1 VPVVAAD
8 ADTEAGAI
16 ERSAP
21 ALTASLLS
29 MPPPPPPP
37 PRPAQAAAAAP
48 LSFALAATA
57 GPAMRAVLEALSLG
71 AAGGL
76 EAAVGADEGAAAGAD
91 EGVAALAA
99 APLTQPLLARRAEPP
114 SSRVAAASFGA
125 RRLRRAVRAQRRD
138 EGRALALAA
147 AAEAAAEAAAAA
159 SDGQARERRRRG
171 SGAGASEAGGG
182 MLRSFPPSF
191 AAARAG
197 GAPPMLVA
205 LPLPAHHPIFASLAG
220 WPMASAAAA
229 APAPAAAAA
238 AAAAASAGA
247 TPRVVGRG
255 RAAALAAA
263 AAPVPAA
270 AAPGSFC
277 GECGKRVATSFC
289 KNCGAKA

>member
-1 VPVVAAD
+1 
-8 ADTEAGAI
+8 
-16 ERSAP
+16 
-21 ALTASLLS
+21 
-29 MPPPPPPP
+29 
-37 PRPAQAAAAAP
+37 
-48 LSFALAATA
+48 
-57 GPAMRAVLEALSLG
+57 MRAVLEALSLG

-147 AAEAAAEAAAAA
+147 AAEAAEAAAAA